1 MDKEALK
8 KTVADAAAKI
18 VAAATVK
25 GPETPSAGVFD
36 SYDSLVAANA
46 QTLSTP
52 ILESLEP
59 NDAEYQA
66 LAERTENLVD
76 SAELVMLIVDKALAV
91 AKPMILA
98 AL

>member
-8 KTVADAAAKI
+8 TTVAETAAKI

-25 GPETPSAGVFD
+25 EPETPSAGVFD
-36 SYDSLVAANA
+36 SHDALVAANA
-46 QTLSTP
+46 QTLATP

-59 NDAEYQA
+59 NDAEYAA

-76 SAELVMLIVDKALAV
+76 TAELVMLIVDRALEV
-91 AKPMILA
+91 ARPMILA
-98 AL
+98 L